1 MLNEAA
7 IARFRTNLRGKV
19 LQPSDAGYEEARKV
33 FNGMIDKRPALI
45 VRCTVVSDVI
55 LAVELARET
64 DALVSV
70 RGGGHNVTGNALC
83 DDGVVIDLSAMRRV
97 WVDPGKR
104 TARAEGGTTWGDF
117 DSETQAFGLATTGG
131 IVPST
136 GVAGLTLGGGFG
148 YLCRKHGLTCDNLLS
163 AEVVTADGRL
173 LTANTGENADL
184 FWALSTEIGL
194 PLHRR
199 KSERIRRCSW
209 DRRDPPSSSFFA
221 TAGQ

>member
-1 MLNEAA
+1 MLNDAA
-7 IARFRTNLRGKV
+7 IARFRTTLQGKV
-19 LQPSDAGYEEARKV
+19 LQSSDAGYEEARKV

-117 DSETQAFGLATTGG
+117 DNETQAFGLATTGG

-136 GVAGLTLGGGFG
+136 GVAGLTLG
-148 YLCRKHGLTCDNLLS
+148 
-163 AEVVTADGRL
+163 
-173 LTANTGENADL
+173 
-184 FWALSTEIGL
+184 
-194 PLHRR
+194 
-199 KSERIRRCSW
+199 
-209 DRRDPPSSSFFA
+209 
-221 TAGQ
+221 